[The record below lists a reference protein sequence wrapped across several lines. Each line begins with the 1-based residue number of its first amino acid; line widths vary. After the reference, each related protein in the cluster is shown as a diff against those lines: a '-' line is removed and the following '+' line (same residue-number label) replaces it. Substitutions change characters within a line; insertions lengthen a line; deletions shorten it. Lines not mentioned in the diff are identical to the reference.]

1 MNSVNKFPENFYNHL
16 RNNTMVEIKAGLT
29 RDKFT
34 GIWMVNVNERV
45 FARTWE
51 KSDKGWFAGLLK
63 DGVGTI
69 KYGNNTLKVYA
80 KKNKDPIV
88 NKLVD
93 KAYLDK
99 YSQPENLIY
108 AEGITRKEYSEY
120 TVELF
125 FSK

>member
-80 KKNKDPIV
+80 KKNNDPIV